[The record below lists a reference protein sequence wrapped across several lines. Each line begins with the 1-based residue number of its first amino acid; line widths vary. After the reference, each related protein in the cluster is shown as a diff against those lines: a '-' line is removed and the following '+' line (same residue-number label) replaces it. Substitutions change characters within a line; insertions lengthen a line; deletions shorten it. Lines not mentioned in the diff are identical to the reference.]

1 MRMGLGPFPL
11 KEVPRLKFQSPSYAE
26 EVANLPSNVSS
37 RAGAGVALPA
47 TAALM
52 VASGGMNTFVAAQIW
67 PRDATPDMAT
77 TKRQLPGVSP
87 FYHVSYILSMVELDK
102 PIQ

>member
-1 MRMGLGPFPL
+1 MGSGLFPL
-11 KEVPRLKFQSPSYAE
+11 KEVPRLRYQRRSYAAE
-26 EVANLPSNVSS
+26 EVDLPSDVSS

-47 TAALM
+47 TAAFM